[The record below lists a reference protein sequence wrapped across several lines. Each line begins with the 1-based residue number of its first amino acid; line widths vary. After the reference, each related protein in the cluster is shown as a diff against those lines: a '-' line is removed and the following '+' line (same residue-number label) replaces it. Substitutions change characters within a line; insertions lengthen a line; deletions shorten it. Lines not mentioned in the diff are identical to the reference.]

1 MVLFLQGQNLV
12 TNLNTTKTI
21 KMKKTLIIALCCI
34 VAVMAACKKK
44 PVEPTP
50 NPDPVNYAEQYVGS
64 YLGSFAFTIL
74 TMNNETVTNMSFPI
88 DNITMDIAEGE
99 DFNAI
104 TATVTVDNETRQT
117 TGTAMENKADFELLH
132 LIIDKPDQGY
142 RFDLDLKLEGNKI
155 ATDSLSIAGTFTGN
169 GTFEFMG
176 ETNIL
181 DEVSGTVNG
190 QLGKQ

>member
-1 MVLFLQGQNLV
+1 
-12 TNLNTTKTI
+12 
-21 KMKKTLIIALCCI
+21 MKKTLIIALCCL

-50 NPDPVNYAEQYVGS
+50 DPEPVNYAEQYVGS

-74 TMNNETVTNMSFPI
+74 TMNNEAVTNMTFPI
-88 DNITMDIAEGE
+88 DNITMNIAEGE
-99 DFNAI
+99 GENAI

-117 TGTAMENKADFELLH
+117 TGTAIEEKANFETVH
-132 LIIDKPDQGY
+132 IIIDKPDQGY
-142 RFDLDLKLEGNKI
+142 RFDLDLKMEGNKMT
-155 ATDSLSIAGTFTGN
+155 ADSLNIAGTFTGN
-169 GTFEFMG
+169 GTFVFMG

-181 DEVSGTVNG
+181 DEVSGNVNG